1 MQLLIYRYYD
11 HPLTAVTS
19 AMLVGSSHTSESES
33 EQQQQQ
39 QPSSIITT
47 TNMNNNIQ
55 ITNSHQL
62 HQIHNSNGTYYVYE
76 NYKVPDKDIIQWR

>member
-1 MQLLIYRYYD
+1 M
-11 HPLTAVTS
+11 TAVTS
-19 AMLVGSSHTSESES
+19 AMLNMSGTIVGSTHTSESES
-33 EQQQQQ
+33 EQQ
-39 QPSSIITT
+39 PSIITT

-76 NYKVPDKDIIQWR
+76 NYKVPEKDIIQWR

>member
-33 EQQQQQ
+33 EQQQQ